1 MNMNQHGEGLPLD
14 AADAAGPGP
23 REGPKRLL
31 IVDDDVSLRC
41 GLELLLGSTDRVIE
55 CCGSVAEAIE
65 HLSTR
70 GYDLILLD
78 YALPDGTGLN
88 LMDWL
93 IGQQRA
99 EAVVMISGAD
109 SIEAAIG
116 ALRRGAGDF
125 LRKPYHVEELRRT
138 VANALHKRDL
148 ERFNRQMADRLRE
161 SEKLHRYLVDSSPDL
176 VYMLDANGCFTYV
189 NSRIESL
196 LGYPR
201 EATLG
206 SHFSTVVH
214 EDDLSRARY
223 AFGER
228 RTGDRASSNV
238 ELRLR
243 LGPGRETAAD
253 RNTCLTVVLSSTGIY
268 KDGLDSQSRFVG
280 TYGVARDIS
289 ERKRAELQI
298 SALNR
303 SLESRVADRTAEL
316 ERANKDL
323 EAFAYSVSHDLRT
336 PLRSI
341 HGFATL
347 LEQSLDRP
355 LNEECCDYLKRL
367 RRNVERMDIL
377 IDNMLDFS
385 RAGRRPLH
393 GTRVDLGCLI
403 QSLVSERRDEFPRAR
418 FEVGALPTVTG
429 DQAML
434 AQVFENLL
442 NNALKFSGKCE
453 RPTVEIFARP
463 ASGGRVEV
471 VVRDN
476 GVGFDMSAAS
486 HLFGVFQ
493 RLHRESEFPGT
504 GIGLAIVKRIVER
517 HGGSVAAAAE
527 PGKGASFCL
536 SLPRAPS
543 S

>member
-1 MNMNQHGEGLPLD
+1 MNMNQKGEGLPLD
-14 AADAAGPGP
+14 AVGEADLVPPQGT
-23 REGPKRLL
+23 KDLL
-31 IVDDDVSLRC
+31 IVDDDVSLRN
-41 GLELLLGSTDRVIE
+41 GLELLLGSPDRSIQS
-55 CCGSVAEAIE
+55 CGSVAEAIE
-65 HLSTR
+65 ILQTR
-70 GYDLILLD
+70 SFDLVLLD
-78 YALPDGTGLN
+78 YGLPDGTGLN

-93 IGQQRA
+93 IAQQRG
-99 EAVVMISGAD
+99 EAVV
-109 SIEAAIG
+109 IEAAIG
-116 ALRRGAGDF
+116 ALRRGVGDF

-138 VANALHKRDL
+138 VASALHKRDL

-176 VYMLDANGCFTYV
+176 VYMLDANGCFTYL

-196 LGYPR
+196 LGYSR
-201 EATLG
+201 EATTG
-206 SHFSTVVH
+206 SHFSTLLH
-214 EDDLSRARY
+214 EDDQPKARH

-238 ELRLR
+238 ELRIK
-243 LGPGRETAAD
+243 LGPGREAAAD
-253 RNTCLTVVLSSTGIY
+253 RNPYLTVVLSSTGIY
-268 KDGLDSQSRFVG
+268 KDGLDGQSSRYIG

-303 SLESRVADRTAEL
+303 SLESRVADRTSEL

-347 LEQSLDRP
+347 LEQGMDRP
-355 LNEECCDYLKRL
+355 LTEECRDYLNRL

-385 RAGRRPLH
+385 RAGRRHLH
-393 GTRVDLGCLI
+393 GTRVDLGTLV
-403 QSLVSERRDEFPRAR
+403 QSLVAERRDEFPRAR
-418 FEVGALPTVTG
+418 FEIGTLPAVAG

-434 AQVFENLL
+434 IQVFENLL
-442 NNALKFSGKCE
+442 NNALKFSSRRE
-453 RPTVEIFARP
+453 QQTVEVFARP
-463 ASGGRVEV
+463 AAGERVEV

-476 GVGFDMSAAS
+476 GVGFDMNAAA

-493 RLHRESEFPGT
+493 RLHREADFPGT

-517 HGGSVAAAAE
+517 HGGNVSASAE

-536 SLPRAPS
+536 CLPLAPRP
-543 S
+543 